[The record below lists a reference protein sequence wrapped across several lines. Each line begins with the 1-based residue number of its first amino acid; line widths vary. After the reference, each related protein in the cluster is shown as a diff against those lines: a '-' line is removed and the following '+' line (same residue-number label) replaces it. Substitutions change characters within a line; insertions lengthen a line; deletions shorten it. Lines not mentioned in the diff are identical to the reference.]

1 MPSSI
6 KEQLQSCFVLYLQCG
21 EVHCTPM
28 LTMCLQESEGDSE
41 EMWDRSSESESS
53 SSDEEVRPL
62 GTLTADFF
70 RKKLVDHAMIHNLRL
85 LLLVA
90 LLHVKNNSTLIYS
103 YIRIMPVVC
112 PSHLDPWVQTARS

>member
-1 MPSSI
+1 
-6 KEQLQSCFVLYLQCG
+6 
-21 EVHCTPM
+21 M

-103 YIRIMPVVC
+103 YIPIMPVVC